1 MFGVSIDILHTRLG
15 LGLGLGLRLRLR
27 LWLHTAPQQENQ
39 LTRRGH
45 LTCQRSIISF
55 SYSSSLRGVY
65 ISCDT

>member
-15 LGLGLGLRLRLR
+15 LGLGLRLRLQ

-45 LTCQRSIISF
+45 LT
-55 SYSSSLRGVY
+55 
-65 ISCDT
+65 